1 MTTARPAK
9 KRAGAQKAIK
19 PRPAEP
25 EEIETVE
32 IETVPLVVWAARFS
46 VCLLAQGAIMLLA
59 YAIKGFGTDPHSF
72 PVGFRIDPT
81 HAAIRLVIGLAG
93 TYIGFFQPRYA
104 TAFILVFAA
113 LYTVLTVFTP
123 YQLGLHIG
131 LLHWL
136 LLAVAWAIGLYGL
149 WCHRVY
155 SADRSARHDSG

>member
-9 KRAGAQKAIK
+9 KRRGAQKAIK

-46 VCLLAQGAIMLLA
+46 VYLLAQGAIMLLA

-81 HAAIRLVIGLAG
+81 HAVIRLVIGLAG

-123 YQLGLHIG
+123 YHLGMQLGLQIG

-149 WCHRVY
+149 WCHRVF
-155 SADRSARHDSG
+155 R